1 MRSSAPNGGS
11 SVCVG
16 IFTTNE
22 LAKLPDAPD
31 AIKMAIPLP
40 VVFENAQPLSS
51 DSLEPAV
58 SRVTV
63 ILSTSGPFTIG
74 GQPKVA
80 FLSGPRTTPLPVIY
94 PQDASCVEWS
104 FSVFETRALL
114 DIDPKDI
121 SESVVDLSALPKTE
135 TLQRILEDQTICA
148 SISLNTDDLSR
159 DMQLLKA
166 AWPSLSAGRS
176 RSLAAVSSDL
186 GVTLRRL
193 ELAFQNAIGLTPKQL
208 QSLLRFEQVSKLLG
222 TDETLSSIAHKL
234 GYSDQSHMTRHVS
247 RFSGLTPSAL
257 RRALAIPA

>member
-1 MRSSAPNGGS
+1 MSSSAPTGRS
-11 SVCVG
+11 SGCVG

-22 LAKLPDAPD
+22 LAKLQDALD
-31 AIKMAIPLP
+31 AVSMATPLP
-40 VVFENAQPLSS
+40 IVFEHAQPLSS

-63 ILSTSGPFTIG
+63 ILSTSGPFTIS

-94 PQDASCVEWS
+94 PPNASCLEWS

-114 DIDPKDI
+114 GINPKDI
-121 SESVVDLSALPKTE
+121 SESVFDLSALPKTE
-135 TLQRILEDQTICA
+135 TLRRILDGQTISA
-148 SISLNTDDLSR
+148 ATSLNTDDVSR

-166 AWPSLSAGRS
+166 AWPALSAGRS

-193 ELAFQNAIGLTPKQL
+193 ELAFQSAIGFTPKQL
-208 QSLLRFEQVSKLLG
+208 QSLLRFEQVSQLLG

-234 GYSDQSHMTRHVS
+234 GFSDQSHMTRHVS
-247 RFSGLTPSAL
+247 RYSGLTPSAL
-257 RRALAIPA
+257 RRALTISA